1 MKVRALT
8 GFIDPGW
15 PLNPEPIKSV
25 AACLQACREA
35 LQEVGVEVQTL
46 RLATPPPSEMKGP
59 VPPSDRA
66 DLALKLEAECFAR
79 GVDYGA
85 IGPALPDEPEGYHVI
100 PEVIAATESVF
111 TSGIFA
117 DPLYGISLQ
126 AAQACAQAIHESS
139 TISADGFANLRF
151 AALANVPPGAPF
163 FPAAFHDGGSP
174 AVAVATEAADVAV
187 DAVLNAS
194 SLESARRH
202 LVVAIEDHASTL
214 SAITQNVA
222 SKHDHRFL
230 GIDFS
235 LAPFAEETRSIGMAM
250 EAFGLPAAGL
260 SGTAAAATFI
270 TDCLERA
277 EFPRTGFC
285 GLLLPVLED
294 TVLAARAAE
303 GKLTVTH
310 LLLYATLCGT
320 GLDTIPLPGDVTTG
334 AMASLLVDL
343 GALALRHNK
352 PLTARLMPIPGKTVG
367 DEIRYDFPYLASSRV
382 MNLPAESLE
391 GLLGGSGVLEIGP
404 RLP

>member
-8 GFIDPGW
+8 GFVDPGW
-15 PLNPEPIKSV
+15 PINPEVIKSV
-25 AACLQACREA
+25 ATCLDACRDA
-35 LQEVGVEVQTL
+35 IQEVGIEVQTL
-46 RLATPPPSEMKGP
+46 RVATPPPSEMKGP
-59 VPPSDRA
+59 VPPAERA
-66 DLALKLEAECFAR
+66 SLAQKLEAECFAN

-85 IGPALPDEPEGYHVI
+85 IGPALPDEPEGYDVI

-117 DPLYGISLQ
+117 DPLYGISLH
-126 AAQACAQAIHESS
+126 AAQSCAQAIHESS
-139 TISADGFANLRF
+139 TISPDGFANLRF

-174 AVAVATEAADVAV
+174 AIAIATEAADVAV
-187 DAVLNAS
+187 DAILNAS

-214 SAITQNVA
+214 SQVAQRTA
-222 SKHDHRFL
+222 SKHDLRFL

-235 LAPFAEETRSIGMAM
+235 LAPFPQETRSIGTAM
-250 EAFGLPAAGL
+250 EAFGIPAAGL
-260 SGTAAAATFI
+260 SGTVAAATFI
-270 TDCLERA
+270 IDCLDRA
-277 EFPRTGFC
+277 EFSRTGFC
-285 GLLLPVLED
+285 GLFLPVLED
-294 TVLAARAAE
+294 SVLAARAAE

-320 GLDTIPLPGDVTTG
+320 GLDTIPLPGDVTPG

-352 PLTARLMPIPGKTVG
+352 PLTARLMPIPGKNVG
-367 DEIRYDFPYLASSRV
+367 DEIHYDFPYLTDSRV
-382 MNLPAESLE
+382 MNLPAELLE
-391 GLLGGSGVLEIGP
+391 GLLGGSGVLDIGP
-404 RLP
+404 RIS